1 MLAKH
6 WAQLRCTPIILVY
19 RQLAG
24 LNKLQWLKF
33 SHPQTWMS
41 NKQLMHASN
50 KQRKGRFETRLWSEA
65 ACMHATSYR
74 ALSYMWY
81 STGSNKGL
89 GSTVTLPVGMQSPQ
103 KEIYDICKPLLTTRS
118 LSDVEKVVS
127 KVFTDDAVFT
137 HAFIISKGKESI
149 VRTYQ
154 FWKLINKQIG
164 FDIENAG
171 KQAPQSGNFACKR
184 HPDIV
189 TFVSCI
195 LISVLQPALQLCKWK
210 SSTICCLKIMRQLV
224 PDSVPWLKYFSLCT
238 TVLSDKGDLLV
249 LVNFKSHEYPW
260 FWPFSFPAMKLHY
273 DIKLKVV
280 DTPQGK
286 KFATQ
291 VCLDRQRHVHQH
303 ALPEHSK
310 LPNLKSLWTI
320 AVGNLLFLLGYESAN
335 LNLFFP

>member
-1 MLAKH
+1 
-6 WAQLRCTPIILVY
+6 
-19 RQLAG
+19 
-24 LNKLQWLKF
+24 
-33 SHPQTWMS
+33 
-41 NKQLMHASN
+41 
-50 KQRKGRFETRLWSEA
+50 
-65 ACMHATSYR
+65 
-74 ALSYMWY
+74 
-81 STGSNKGL
+81 
-89 GSTVTLPVGMQSPQ
+89 MQSPQ

-224 PDSVPWLKYFSLCT
+224 PDSVP
-238 TVLSDKGDLLV
+238 
-249 LVNFKSHEYPW
+249 
-260 FWPFSFPAMKLHY
+260 
-273 DIKLKVV
+273 
-280 DTPQGK
+280 
-286 KFATQ
+286 
-291 VCLDRQRHVHQH
+291 
-303 ALPEHSK
+303 
-310 LPNLKSLWTI
+310 
-320 AVGNLLFLLGYESAN
+320 
-335 LNLFFP
+335 